1 MYFRNYGL
9 QNMRLDKCLK
19 SLVSK
24 QSSTVNKLNGSKQ
37 CQNLHDINLFIIF
50 NHSDRDWVRKCLLVV
65 RETLG
70 SFVNILTAD
79 D

>member
-19 SLVSK
+19 SPVSK

-50 NHSDRDWVRKCLLVV
+50 NHSDRD
-65 RETLG
+65 
-70 SFVNILTAD
+70 
-79 D
+79 